1 MSCVGRH
8 SRVVRKT
15 HSRSGLLCV
24 LVFFLNIF
32 LIILIFVHI
41 VLKSAYK
48 LLLVFRIFLV
58 Q

>member
-1 MSCVGRH
+1 MNCVGRH

-15 HSRSGLLCV
+15 HSRSGLFCV